1 MTILHRNF
9 AAVLTVLVLV
19 FMLAGFYS
27 QPDFT
32 QDQRVTM
39 VFCRAMLGGLV
50 SAYLGGRVALRY
62 GLPRTGTL
70 AVSTTG
76 GIAVFLLLL
85 YHQPYFDRGLVEHCR
100 EAAPKID
107 GRVVAPAGPLGPV
120 SWFRQTHGD
129 V

>member
-19 FMLAGFYS
+19 FMLTSFYS

-39 VFCRAMLGGLV
+39 VFCRAMLGGLG
-50 SAYLGGRVALRY
+50 SAYLGGSVALRY

-85 YHQPYFDRGLVEHCR
+85 YHQPYFDRGLVEHRC
-100 EAAPKID
+100 EAAPKI
-107 GRVVAPAGPLGPV
+107 GGLCLRAGSPHP
-120 SWFRQTHGD
+120 RH
-129 V
+129 